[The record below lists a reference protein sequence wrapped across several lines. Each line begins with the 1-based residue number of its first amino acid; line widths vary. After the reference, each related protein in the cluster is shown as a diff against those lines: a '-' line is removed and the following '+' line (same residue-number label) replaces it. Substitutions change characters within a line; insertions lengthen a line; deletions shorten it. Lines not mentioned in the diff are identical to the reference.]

1 MYHVLIADDESI
13 IREGIKQL
21 LDWSSLG
28 YTITDEAAGGEQ
40 ALQKLLSKSPEVV
53 LMDINMPG
61 LTGLEVIRRARESGY
76 EGIFIILSGYS
87 DFKYAQEAM
96 RYGVQY
102 YLTKPIDEDELSD
115 ILHCIR
121 EQLDR
126 EQDSADTAKHYL
138 QKARDAILREIL
150 LGKMP
155 VSDKGYSDLHADM
168 YQVVISQPYENT
180 PPQKLFLSICRS
192 AAPGKSG

>member
-61 LTGLEVIRRARESGY
+61 LTRSYVVPESP
-76 EGIFIILSGYS
+76 
-87 DFKYAQEAM
+87 AM
-96 RYGVQY
+96 R
-102 YLTKPIDEDELSD
+102 E
-115 ILHCIR
+115 
-121 EQLDR
+121 
-126 EQDSADTAKHYL
+126 
-138 QKARDAILREIL
+138 
-150 LGKMP
+150 
-155 VSDKGYSDLHADM
+155 
-168 YQVVISQPYENT
+168 
-180 PPQKLFLSICRS
+180 FL
-192 AAPGKSG
+192 